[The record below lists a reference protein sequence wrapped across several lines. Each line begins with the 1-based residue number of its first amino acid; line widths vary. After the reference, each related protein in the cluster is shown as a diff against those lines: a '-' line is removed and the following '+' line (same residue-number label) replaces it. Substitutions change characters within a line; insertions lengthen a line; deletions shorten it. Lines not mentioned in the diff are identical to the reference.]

1 MLNWFRKID
10 KKKLVLTVKI
20 RQCRIY
26 TSDAIKSFLIVAY
39 SLFCDVLLQS
49 MVANSIGFI
58 LSDGGG
64 VYVRDTNVMVMC

>member
-26 TSDAIKSFLIVAY
+26 TSDPIKSFPIVAY
-39 SLFCDVLLQS
+39 SLLCDVLLQS